1 MTEVRATTGRLLVG
15 GKKHTLWDLKGS
27 TAEPLPLAELSLK
40 HFRDRTE
47 VIEDPDHRP
56 VTVVRRA
63 NPNVGVFRANPEIW
77 RSENRVYRRTVKT
90 LFEKT
95 QEPDAKRTSAMP
107 HLPVNSAAPS
117 PGSVRALARDP
128 GDFEP
133 DFRMRRIG
141 AGRWRIDA
149 VSDQARAWVR
159 RNVNLDHYDDAATAV
174 ETDVNGANS
183 LAHRARMAGFSLG
196 LTGVTEAVIF

>member
-1 MTEVRATTGRLLVG
+1 MTEVRATTGRLLAG
-15 GKKHTLWDLKGS
+15 GETRTPWVPKESKT
-27 TAEPLPLAELSLK
+27 EPVPLAELSLK

-47 VIEDPDHRP
+47 VIEGPDRRP

-63 NPNVGVFRANPEIW
+63 NRNVGAFRANPAIW
-77 RSENRVYRRTVKT
+77 RAEDRVYRRTVKT
-90 LFEKT
+90 VLENI
-95 QEPDAKRTSAMP
+95 QEPKTNQSAAMAHHP
-107 HLPVNSAAPS
+107 ANSAVPS
-117 PGSVRALARDP
+117 PVPVRARANDP

-141 AGRWRIDA
+141 AGRWKIDA

-159 RNVNLDHYDDAATAV
+159 RNVNLDRHDDAATAV

-196 LTGVTEAVIF
+196 FTGVAETVMF